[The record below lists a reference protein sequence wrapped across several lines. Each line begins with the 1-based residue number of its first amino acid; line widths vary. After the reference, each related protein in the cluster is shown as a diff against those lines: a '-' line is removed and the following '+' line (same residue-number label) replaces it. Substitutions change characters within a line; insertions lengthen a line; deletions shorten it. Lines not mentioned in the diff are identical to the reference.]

1 MGSSQ
6 IDNCILLARRLRFY
20 ALDIDMSEV
29 SLLIDTGQA
38 KFNLTTLLTLNCTYT
53 DEEISMTIIFK
64 QRHDPVDGR
73 YLPRMNYINFFIF
86 FLLRLDLLLV
96 QIKPNSI
103 SALYS
108 LSGMIPPMT
117 RFLSVRL
124 LCEMSETSTQFCRF
138 DNLMVTIVNNG
149 TSI

>member
-1 MGSSQ
+1 MG
-6 IDNCILLARRLRFY
+6 
-20 ALDIDMSEV
+20 EV

-38 KFNLTTLLTLNCTYT
+38 KFNLSTLLTLNYTYT

-73 YLPRMNYINFFIF
+73 YLPRMNFINFFIIF
-86 FLLRLDLLLV
+86 SLRSDLLLV
-96 QIKPNSI
+96 QIKPYSL
-103 SALYS
+103 SAFYS

-138 DNLMVTIVNNG
+138 DDLMVMIVNNG
-149 TSI
+149 TSVWF